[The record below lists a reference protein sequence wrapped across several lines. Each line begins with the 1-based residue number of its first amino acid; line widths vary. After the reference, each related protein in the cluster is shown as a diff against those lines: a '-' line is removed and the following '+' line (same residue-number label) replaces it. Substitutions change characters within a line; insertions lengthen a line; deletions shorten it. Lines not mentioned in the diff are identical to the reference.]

1 MTWEVYGRG
10 ELPREPLSLEEV
22 AQIQRD
28 VHQISEPYNSMIIQ
42 LLSLSLPKVVWY
54 PETGRLVVTHSPEVQ
69 SKQGAIEAMR
79 ASAVRQY
86 LQGRG
91 LLTHQEQQ
99 P

>member
-1 MTWEVYGRG
+1 MKATESARNH
-10 ELPREPLSLEEV
+10 LSFEQI

-28 VHQISEPYNSMIIQ
+28 VHQISEPYNAMILR
-42 LLSLSLPKVVWY
+42 LLSLSLPEVVWY
-54 PETGRLVVTHSPEVQ
+54 PETGRMVVTHSPEVQ
-69 SKQGAIEAMR
+69 AQQGAIEALR